1 MALGS
6 RPRARPLLT
15 GLSIGFLVM
24 GTNYLVHALG
34 WVQLLPEQAGY
45 LFLRVLPLR
54 AFSALLQVL
63 GVLARPLLLLS
74 TTMLLVALLTAATIV
89 VERVLPRWKSLALAF
104 FVAGMTA
111 VISLAAAEPGVSVSA
126 MVPEVALLAVVTV
139 LAHAA
144 RASTL
149 HPADGLREE
158 RRELLRNLF
167 FGVVGL
173 SVLGIAYADL
183 RRFIGALTIREGSR
197 AVTEV
202 TPVADFYVISKNLT
216 GDPVVAAPSWRLV
229 LPDGRGLT
237 YEQLLAMPSRELEL
251 TLACISNEV
260 GGTLISNGIWRGP
273 RVQDLLALA
282 PVPSNATFLLIES
295 ADRYTES
302 FPLGELTEDSL
313 LATHLN
319 GQPLTAVHGFP
330 ARLIFPGHYGMKQP
344 KWVTRLKVSSRDEP
358 GYWEQHGWDQ
368 KAIVK
373 TMSRIDAP
381 PDGTIVA
388 AGTVRFS
395 GIAFA
400 GARRISAVELSWDRA
415 SWHKADPE
423 REFSPYAWRFW
434 QLEAVLGPGQYLVR
448 VRARDGR
455 GDLQGESPV
464 ATLPSGAEGLHRI
477 SLVVR

>member
-1 MALGS
+1 MGS
-6 RPRARPLLT
+6 
-15 GLSIGFLVM
+15 
-24 GTNYLVHALG
+24 NYLGHALG

-54 AFSALLQVL
+54 VFSAFLQVL
-63 GVLARPLLLLS
+63 GVRARPLLLLS
-74 TTMLLVALLTAATIV
+74 TTMLLVALLMAATIV
-89 VERVLPRWKSLALAF
+89 VGRVLPRWKSLALAF

-111 VISLAAAEPGVSVSA
+111 VISLGAAGPGARASDLA
-126 MVPEVALLAVVTV
+126 PEVALLAVVTA
-139 LAHAA
+139 LAYAG
-144 RASTL
+144 RGWTM
-149 HPADGLREE
+149 HPGAGSSED

-173 SVLGIAYADL
+173 SALGIVYADL
-183 RRFIGALTIREGSR
+183 RRLIGALTIREGSR
-197 AVTEV
+197 AATEI
-202 TPVADFYVISKNLT
+202 TPVADFYVVSKNLS
-216 GDPVVAAPSWRLV
+216 GDPVIAAPSWRLI

-237 YEQLLAMPSRELEL
+237 YEQLLALPSREIEL

-260 GGTLISNGIWRGP
+260 GGTLISNGVWRGP
-273 RVQDLLALA
+273 RVLDLLALA
-282 PVPSNATFLLIES
+282 PVPPNATYLLIES

-302 FPLGELTEDSL
+302 FPLGELTDDSL

-319 GQPLTAVHGFP
+319 GQPLTSVHGFP
-330 ARLIFPGHYGMKQP
+330 ARFIFPAHYGMKQP
-344 KWVTRLKVSSRDEP
+344 KWVTRLRASSRDEP
-358 GYWEQHGWDQ
+358 GYWEQHGWDE

-381 PDGTIVA
+381 PDGSIVA
-388 AGTVRFS
+388 AGSIRFS

-400 GARRISAVELSWDRA
+400 GVRHISAVELSWDRA
-415 SWHKADPE
+415 SWHKADLE

-434 QLEAVLGPGQYLVR
+434 QLEAVLGPGQYAVR

-464 ATLPSGAEGLHRI
+464 PTLPSGAEGLHRI
-477 SLVVR
+477 GLVVR